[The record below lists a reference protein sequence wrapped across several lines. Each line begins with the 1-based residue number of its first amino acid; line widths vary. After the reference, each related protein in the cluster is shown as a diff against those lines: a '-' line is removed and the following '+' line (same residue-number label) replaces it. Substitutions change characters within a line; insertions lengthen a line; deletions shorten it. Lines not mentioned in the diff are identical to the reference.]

1 MQQVAGFFP
10 VFLFVLVFTVAV
22 SGVSGAVVL
31 FKRWLFFGWLM
42 LPVMPLQATT
52 LMTCFEST
60 GMRFGIA
67 TELLV
72 AIARVESNL
81 NACAVNHNRDGSE
94 DVGIM
99 QINSWWFPKLELQGI
114 DREDL
119 WNACQN
125 IEVGGWILAEN
136 FHLLGRQWS
145 AVGAYNAGTARTA
158 EAENRRMN
166 YAQKVADLI
175 SDVGTDHR
183 LQQSAQCH

>member
-22 SGVSGAVVL
+22 SDVSGAIVSL
-31 FKRWLFFGWLM
+31 RRWLFFGLLM
-42 LPVMPLQATT
+42 FPVMPLQAMP

-60 GMRFGIA
+60 GIRFGIA

-94 DVGIM
+94 DIGIM
-99 QINSWWFPKLELQGI
+99 QINSWWIPKLEQQGI
-114 DREDL
+114 TREDL

-125 IEVGGWILAEN
+125 IEVGGWILAGN
-136 FHLLGRQWS
+136 FHLLGQQWA
-145 AVGAYNAGTARTA
+145 AVGAYNAGTARNS
-158 EAENRRMN
+158 EAENKRII

-175 SDVGTDHR
+175 SDVGADHR
-183 LQQSAQCH
+183 LQQPAECH